1 MGVFREA
8 YLKDKLFQ
16 NSGLEISSNVKHQLV
31 WCLPQININLW
42 SQGKDR
48 YSGSTTL
55 LWMGDDEST
64 NLIYDFSFYNLF

>member
-55 LWMGDDEST
+55 GVLLSCGWEMM
-64 NLIYDFSFYNLF
+64 NQPI